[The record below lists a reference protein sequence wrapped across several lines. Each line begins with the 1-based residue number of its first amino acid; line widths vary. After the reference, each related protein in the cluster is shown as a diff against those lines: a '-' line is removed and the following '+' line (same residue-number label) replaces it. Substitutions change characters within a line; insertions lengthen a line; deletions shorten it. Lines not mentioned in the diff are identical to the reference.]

1 MHDVNIGREGI
12 KLEPEKTVA
21 GPRVS
26 APSSHQPAP
35 GNQSQARQSSLPQN
49 NVPRSTIYG
58 YVGHKTGPDTGQG
71 TGTGGKDDY
80 DEIDQI
86 YDYVRGFAPLPKSAK
101 GWQFIA
107 ETVQEE
113 KKEPIYQKLAS
124 HPDAENKPPEP
135 PPIDTIPGRRM
146 STAASPMEVTQGTP
160 PMTPPWASP
169 AHGPPLL
176 TPLGPNGQLI
186 GIVPPPHL
194 VMERPVSADPGPVKF
209 EKASESKK
217 RHRPKTAD
225 PGKAAEDVKD
235 TPNSRYVKASNK
247 QNSTKHKFFRS
258 RVKEKDKE
266 SAPPPMC
273 NLSSS
278 TFYKDSRQPSH
289 HGTGHPS
296 FFNLRYKS
304 LTNLAHQVNIL
315 YFCML
320 IRKITCYFLR
330 NMTLWTQATLGGKPL
345 STVQGPEMFLRRE
358 VVNLNDPKV

>member
-12 KLEPEKTVA
+12 KLDPEKTVT

-26 APSSHQPAP
+26 VPSSHHPAP
-35 GNQSQARQSSLPQN
+35 GNQNQARQSSLPQN
-49 NVPRSTIYG
+49 NVPRNIIYG
-58 YVGHKTGPDTGQG
+58 YVGHKTGSDTGQG

-107 ETVQEE
+107 ETVQED

-135 PPIDTIPGRRM
+135 PPIDTIPGRRL
-146 STAASPMEVTQGTP
+146 STAACPMEVTQSTP

-169 AHGPPLL
+169 VHGPPLM

-225 PGKAAEDVKD
+225 PSKAAEDAKD
-235 TPNSRYVKASNK
+235 TPNSRYVKATNK

-266 SAPPPMC
+266 SVPPPMC

-304 LTNLAHQVNIL
+304 LTNLAHQVDML
-315 YFCML
+315 YFS
-320 IRKITCYFLR
+320 R
-330 NMTLWTQATLGGKPL
+330 
-345 STVQGPEMFLRRE
+345 
-358 VVNLNDPKV
+358 VVNFFKLLSISSGI